1 MPAWIDELLGDEN
14 EMLLQGPVKITITVK
29 GRHAHMLQVL
39 THVARR
45 RQGNKTHSGAIARR
59 LLEYGVEAAYKKL
72 PRDVRERAELEV
84 LEAIDEG
91 GGATSPS

>member
-1 MPAWIDELLGDEN
+1 MSDWLDALLGEEN
-14 EMLLQGPVKITITVK
+14 ESPQKPVRVAITLK
-29 GRHAHMLQVL
+29 GRHARMLQVL
-39 THVARR
+39 VHIARQR
-45 RQGNKTHSGAIARR
+45 RPKTAQTGAIARR